1 MTTKR
6 KNLDE
11 TQDLTPATPATS
23 DSAEGLGNLGN
34 PATPESPE
42 PILEVSPKQLSPI
55 LKALSK
61 PKVPEETAELDK
73 NELTQFPISD
83 TQVAQVAQEEQKI
96 VKPRPKRTQL
106 RNTPRFS
113 AHK

>member
-23 DSAEGLGNLGN
+23 DSAESLGTLGN

-42 PILEVSPKQLSPI
+42 PILEVSPKQLSPV

-83 TQVAQVAQEEQKI
+83 TQVAQEAQEVVKI
-96 VKPRPKRTQL
+96 RPRPKRTQL

>member
-6 KNLDE
+6 KNLDD
-11 TQDLTPATPATS
+11 TQDLTPE
-23 DSAEGLGNLGN
+23 SA
-34 PATPESPE
+34 ESPE
-42 PILEVSPKQLSPI
+42 PILEINQPEKTEVTPKVLSPV

-73 NELTQFPISD
+73 NELTLVSPISGAH
-83 TQVAQVAQEEQKI
+83 VAQDV
-96 VKPRPKRTQL
+96 VKPQPKPQPKPKRIQP

-113 AHK
+113 AYK

>member
-11 TQDLTPATPATS
+11 TQDLTPES
-23 DSAEGLGNLGN
+23 
-34 PATPESPE
+34 PESPE
-42 PILEVSPKQLSPI
+42 PILESNQLEKTEVTPKVLSPV

-73 NELTQFPISD
+73 NELTQFPISGAH
-83 TQVAQVAQEEQKI
+83 VAQDV
-96 VKPRPKRTQL
+96 VKSQPKPKRIQP

-113 AHK
+113 AYK